1 MWSRPGDVSRWRRLC
16 DQPEHGPSQ
25 LRCLRD
31 AVYCRSDLLQGH
43 LCQPR
48 AMPSRPRDLWRRW
61 YLRHQ
66 PCFRSSQLRRL
77 RHAVCGGPDMRQGTV
92 RPVTHADGSSE
103 CVSTTQ
109 QGVTIGVTR
118 QKRTW
123 EPSRIKGLGKTCD
136 SHSLRQ
142 LLFDKVK
149 TNEAGLLPG
158 PARLRRDL
166 VTRNHAP
173 CEPVL
178 PVDVPPPAGLER

>member
-1 MWSRPGDVSRWRRLC
+1 
-16 DQPEHGPSQ
+16 
-25 LRCLRD
+25 
-31 AVYCRSDLLQGH
+31 
-43 LCQPR
+43 
-48 AMPSRPRDLWRRW
+48 
-61 YLRHQ
+61 
-66 PCFRSSQLRRL
+66 
-77 RHAVCGGPDMRQGTV
+77 MRQGTV